1 MTASGGEGER
11 MNNKDLA
18 IGMGI
23 GLAAGALGALLMRPK
38 KKDMKRAVARVVG
51 DVADSVSKNMGW

>member
-1 MTASGGEGER
+1 